1 MAVSR
6 RTGLPAARLEARSDV
21 TISPEDEQA
30 LATRFGI
37 RSNLDRDMHQFLVL
51 AEKPPDGL
59 GGDHGVLG
67 DETDN
72 YRELLSADAPDMQV
86 DDLWCHRPARLFGD
100 CPTNFCHHRMV

>member
-21 TISPEDEQA
+21 TILPEDEQA

-59 GGDHGVLG
+59 GGTMGSSVTRPTITANFSRPTRQTCRSTISGAIGQLAS
-67 DETDN
+67 
-72 YRELLSADAPDMQV
+72 SAIA
-86 DDLWCHRPARLFGD
+86 
-100 CPTNFCHHRMV
+100 